1 MVDMFCY
8 QCSQTAKG
16 TGCTVRGVCGKEPTV
31 ARLQDNL
38 IFALKGMSAYNYNAN
53 VLGVKDSD
61 VDEFLTKGLYSTL
74 TNVNFDAEDLINLG
88 LEAGE
93 ANVKVMKREKEK
105 FIRRINKTGE
115 NLNTLYEKKIS
126 EVEAPIWRI
135 SGLDNIIDKELE
147 IIRQSK
153 KTINMRIGF
162 LLQDEGSKLVYEL
175 LLKSENVKINLM
187 VSPYCRISYKEF
199 NISKLVNQ
207 KNVNVYTTD
216 IPYVKLLIS
225 DSKEMMHIYSKFS
238 KENGEILPNTAIVLL
253 VYFSIFGILYCTWTP
268 VGASYIVGIQT
279 RYFVPMLPLIPLIVN
294 IKHEKFENRDDLFL
308 TLIIVFL
315 AGLFLLTVSHYY

>member
-1 MVDMFCY
+1 MKQEDINLLKQLGLTTY
-8 QCSQTAKG
+8 ESKAYITLSSLIQATADEISDKSDIPRSKIYD
-16 TGCTVRGVCGKEPTV
+16 VLK
-31 ARLQDNL
+31 RLNSKDYIKIESGRPLTYHVNPP
-38 IFALKGMSAYNYNAN
+38 IN
-53 VLGVKDSD
+53 VL
-61 VDEFLTKGLYSTL
+61 
-74 TNVNFDAEDLINLG
+74 
-88 LEAGE
+88 
-93 ANVKVMKREKEK
+93 KREKEK

-147 IIRQSK
+147 IIRRSK

-187 VSPYCRISYKEF
+187 VSPYCRIPYKEF

-207 KNVNVYTTD
+207 KNVNVYT

-238 KENGEILPNTAIVLL
+238 KENGEILPNTAI
-253 VYFSIFGILYCTWTP
+253 GIWNQYEEI
-268 VGASYIVGIQT
+268 ANNYNE
-279 RYFVPMLPLIPLIVN
+279 R
-294 IKHEKFENRDDLFL
+294 FENQLKK
-308 TLIIVFL
+308 IANNNVKQ
-315 AGLFLLTVSHYY
+315 

>member
-1 MVDMFCY
+1 MKQEDINLLKQLGLTTY
-8 QCSQTAKG
+8 EAKAYITLSSLIQATADEISDKSDIPRSKIYD
-16 TGCTVRGVCGKEPTV
+16 VLK
-31 ARLQDNL
+31 RLNSKDYIKIESGRPLTYHVNPP
-38 IFALKGMSAYNYNAN
+38 IN
-53 VLGVKDSD
+53 VL
-61 VDEFLTKGLYSTL
+61 
-74 TNVNFDAEDLINLG
+74 
-88 LEAGE
+88 
-93 ANVKVMKREKEK
+93 KREKEK
-105 FIRRINKTGE
+105 F
-115 NLNTLYEKKIS
+115 LNTLYEKKIS

-147 IIRQSK
+147 IIRRSK

-238 KENGEILPNTAIVLL
+238 KENGEILPNTAI
-253 VYFSIFGILYCTWTP
+253 GIWNQYEEI
-268 VGASYIVGIQT
+268 ANNYNE
-279 RYFVPMLPLIPLIVN
+279 R
-294 IKHEKFENRDDLFL
+294 FENQLKK
-308 TLIIVFL
+308 IANNNVKQ
-315 AGLFLLTVSHYY
+315 

>member
-1 MVDMFCY
+1 MKQEDINLLKQLGLTTY
-8 QCSQTAKG
+8 EAKAYITLSSLIQATADEISDKSDIPRSKIYD
-16 TGCTVRGVCGKEPTV
+16 VLK
-31 ARLQDNL
+31 RLNSKDYIKIESGRPLTYHVNPP
-38 IFALKGMSAYNYNAN
+38 IN
-53 VLGVKDSD
+53 VL
-61 VDEFLTKGLYSTL
+61 
-74 TNVNFDAEDLINLG
+74 
-88 LEAGE
+88 
-93 ANVKVMKREKEK
+93 KREKEK
-105 FIRRINKTGE
+105 FIRRINKTGK

-187 VSPYCRISYKEF
+187 VSPYCLISYKEF

-238 KENGEILPNTAIVLL
+238 KENGEILPNTAI
-253 VYFSIFGILYCTWTP
+253 GIWNQYEEI
-268 VGASYIVGIQT
+268 ANNYNE
-279 RYFVPMLPLIPLIVN
+279 R
-294 IKHEKFENRDDLFL
+294 FENQLKK
-308 TLIIVFL
+308 IANNNVKQ
-315 AGLFLLTVSHYY
+315 

>member
-1 MVDMFCY
+1 MKQEDINLLKQLGLTTY
-8 QCSQTAKG
+8 EAKAYITLSSLIQATADEISDKSDIPRSKIYD
-16 TGCTVRGVCGKEPTV
+16 VLK
-31 ARLQDNL
+31 RLNSKDYIKIESGRPLTYHVNPP
-38 IFALKGMSAYNYNAN
+38 IN
-53 VLGVKDSD
+53 VL
-61 VDEFLTKGLYSTL
+61 
-74 TNVNFDAEDLINLG
+74 
-88 LEAGE
+88 
-93 ANVKVMKREKEK
+93 KREKEK

-162 LLQDEGSKLVYEL
+162 LLQDEGSKLV
-175 LLKSENVKINLM
+175 
-187 VSPYCRISYKEF
+187 
-199 NISKLVNQ
+199 NQ

-238 KENGEILPNTAIVLL
+238 KENGEILPNTAI
-253 VYFSIFGILYCTWTP
+253 GIWNQYEEI
-268 VGASYIVGIQT
+268 ANNYNE
-279 RYFVPMLPLIPLIVN
+279 R
-294 IKHEKFENRDDLFL
+294 FENQLKK
-308 TLIIVFL
+308 IANNNVKQ
-315 AGLFLLTVSHYY
+315 